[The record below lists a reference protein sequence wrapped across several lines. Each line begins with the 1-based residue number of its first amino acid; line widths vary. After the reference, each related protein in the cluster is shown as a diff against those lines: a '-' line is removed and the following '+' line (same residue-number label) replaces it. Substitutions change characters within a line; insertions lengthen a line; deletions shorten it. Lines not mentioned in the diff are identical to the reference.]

1 MDETRVVRILVL
13 LQITRIFGKIPFLCS
28 SFKQYMKNERQD
40 QWLYLAAVNAFA
52 EFNSYS

>member
-1 MDETRVVRILVL
+1 MDEARVVRILVL